1 MAKPDEKR
9 RIIFGIKLREARE
22 QAGYSL
28 KKLGTHCSISPSYL
42 NEIEKGKKYP
52 AQDKIDSIVLHLKV
66 DREWLTSEK
75 LDKKLAPVSDLLE
88 SGILKELPLEM
99 LGLELPKL
107 LELLSNTPS
116 KLNAFIR
123 TLIEITRNYNLR
135 VETFY
140 FSVMRSY
147 QEIHD
152 NYFESLEAHAE
163 RFLKKHKFDLSCPIT
178 SDLLARVLQRDFD
191 YTIVHDGFSS
201 DPHLADLRSYV
212 KKGRKRTTLFLNKD
226 LSESQKAFIY
236 GREIGYCYM
245 ALETRSFTST
255 WVEISS
261 FEEVLNNFRASYFSN
276 AIVLH
281 RAQFLRDLKAFLN
294 NPVWNEEV
302 LFTTLARYNC
312 TPEML
317 LQRLTNLLPRYF
329 GLKELFF
336 LRFTNVPGT
345 QAFELS
351 KEMHLGGIRDPRGT
365 VLHEHYC
372 RRWMFID
379 ILNRMA
385 ERQKSGTYRNE
396 VMGGG
401 QIASYFDSQDTY
413 LVFSIARPMFP
424 TPHVNSS
431 LTLGI
436 KLDAKTRAKI
446 AFVKDASIKSRL
458 VHNTCER
465 CPAQHCKHRSAP
477 PTVWLEN
484 EKLSKRKELLKRL

>member
-22 QAGYSL
+22 NSGYSL
-28 KKLGTHCSISPSYL
+28 KKLGGLCSISPSYL

-52 AQDKIDSIVLHLKV
+52 STEKVNSIAEHLKV
-66 DREWLTSEK
+66 DVDWLLSEK

-88 SGILKELPLEM
+88 SGILKELPLAM

-163 RFLKKHKFDLSCPIT
+163 RFLKKHKFNLSNPIT
-178 SDLLARVLQRDFD
+178 SDMLAKVLKRDFD
-191 YTIVHDGFSS
+191 YTIVKDGFSS

-212 KKGRKRTTLFLNKD
+212 KKGKTRITLFLNKD

-245 ALETRSFTST
+245 NLEARSYTST

-276 AIVLH
+276 AIFLH
-281 RAQFLRDLKAFLN
+281 KTQFLKDLKSFLS
-294 NPVWNEEV
+294 NPNWNEEV
-302 LFTTLARYNC
+302 LFTTLTRYNC

-317 LQRLTNLLPRYF
+317 LQRLTNLLPKHF

-345 QAFELS
+345 QQYELS

-365 VLHEHYC
+365 VLQEHYC

-379 ILNRMA
+379 ILDRMA
-385 ERQKSGTYRNE
+385 ERQRSGTYRNE

-401 QIASYFDSQDTY
+401 QIATYFDSKDSY
-413 LVFSIARPMFP
+413 LVFSIARPLFP

-436 KLDAKTRAKI
+436 KLDAKTKAKI
-446 AFVKDASIKSRL
+446 AFVKDASIRSRL

-465 CPAQHCKHRSAP
+465 CPAQNCKHRSAK

-484 EKLSKRKELLKRL
+484 EKLRKRKELLKKL

>member
-1 MAKPDEKR
+1 MSRSDENQ
-9 RIIFGIKLREARE
+9 RIILGIKLREARE

-28 KKLGTHCSISPSYL
+28 QKLGDLSGISPSYL

-52 AQDKIDSIVLHLKV
+52 SIEKITSLSEQLAVDK
-66 DREWLTSEK
+66 EWLLSQK
-75 LDKKLAPVSDLLE
+75 LDKKLAPVSDLLD
-88 SGILKELPLEM
+88 SGILKELPLKM

-123 TLIEITRNYNLR
+123 TLIEITRNYDLR

-163 RFLKKHKFDLSCPIT
+163 RFIRKHKFDLSKPIS
-178 SDLLARVLQRDFD
+178 SDMLARILKRDFD
-191 YTIVHDGFSS
+191 YRIVKDGFSG
-201 DPHLADLRSYV
+201 DQQLADLRSYT
-212 KKGRKRTTLFLNKD
+212 KRGRKRATLFLNKD
-226 LSESQKAFIY
+226 LSESQKTFIY

-245 ALETRSFTST
+245 SLETRSYTST
-255 WVEISS
+255 WVEIGS
-261 FEEVLNNFRASYFSN
+261 FDEVLNNFRASYFSN

-281 RAQFLRDLKAFLN
+281 KSQFLKDLKAFLS
-294 NPVWNEEV
+294 NPDWNEDI
-302 LFTTLARYNC
+302 LFTTLSRYNC

-317 LQRLTNLLPRYF
+317 LQRLTNLLPKYF

-345 QAFELS
+345 QEYELS

-379 ILNRMA
+379 ILKQMT
-385 ERQKSGTYRNE
+385 ERQSSGTYRNE

-401 QIASYFDSQDTY
+401 QIATYFDSKDTY
-413 LVFSIARPMFP
+413 LVFSIARPLFP
-424 TPHVNSS
+424 TLHVNSS

-436 KLDAKTRAKI
+436 KLDSRSRVKI
-446 AFVKDASIKSRL
+446 AFTKDPSIKERL

-465 CPAQHCKHRSAP
+465 CPAQNCKYRAEEAS
-477 PTVWLEN
+477 VWKEN
-484 EKLSKRKELLKRL
+484 QKLKKRKELLKKL

>member
-1 MAKPDEKR
+1 MAKSDEKR

-22 QAGYSL
+22 NIKYSL
-28 KKLGTHCSISPSYL
+28 KKLGALCDISPSYL

-52 AQDKIDSIVLHLKV
+52 AEDKIERLAKHLEV
-66 DREWLTSEK
+66 DREWLQSEK

-99 LGLELPKL
+99 LGLELSKL

-163 RFLKKHKFDLSCPIT
+163 RFLKKHRFDLAKPIT
-178 SDLLARVLQRDFD
+178 SGMLAKVLKRDFG
-191 YTIVHDGFSS
+191 YTIVNDGFSG

-212 KKGRKRTTLFLNKD
+212 KKGRTRTTLFLNKD

-245 ALETRSFTST
+245 ALEARSYTST

-276 AIVLH
+276 AIFLH
-281 RAQFLRDLKAFLN
+281 KTQFLKDLKAFLSR
-294 NPVWNEEV
+294 PDWNENV
-302 LFTTLARYNC
+302 LFTTLSRYNC

-317 LQRLTNLLPRYF
+317 LQRLTNLLPKYF

-345 QAFELS
+345 QKYELS

-365 VLHEHYC
+365 VLQEHYC

-379 ILNRMA
+379 ILDRMA
-385 ERQKSGTYRNE
+385 ERQKSGTYHNE

-401 QIASYFDSQDTY
+401 QVAAYFDSKDAY
-413 LVFSIARPMFP
+413 MVFSIARPLFP

-484 EKLSKRKELLKRL
+484 EKLRKRKELLKRL

>member
-1 MAKPDEKR
+1 
-9 RIIFGIKLREARE
+9 
-22 QAGYSL
+22 
-28 KKLGTHCSISPSYL
+28 
-42 NEIEKGKKYP
+42 
-52 AQDKIDSIVLHLKV
+52 
-66 DREWLTSEK
+66 
-75 LDKKLAPVSDLLE
+75 
-88 SGILKELPLEM
+88 M

-123 TLIEITRNYNLR
+123 TLIEITRNYDLR

-163 RFLKKHKFDLSCPIT
+163 RFLKKHKFDLSKPIT
-178 SDLLARVLQRDFD
+178 SDMLAKILKRDFD
-191 YTIVHDGFSS
+191 YRIVSDGFSG
-201 DPHLADLRSYV
+201 DPQLADLRSYT
-212 KKGRKRTTLFLNKD
+212 KRGRKRNTLFLNKD
-226 LSESQKAFIY
+226 LSESQKTFIY

-245 ALETRSFTST
+245 GLESRSYTST

-261 FEEVLNNFRASYFSN
+261 FDEVLNNFRASYFSN
-276 AIVLH
+276 AIVLYKS
-281 RAQFLRDLKAFLN
+281 QFLKDLKSFLS
-294 NPVWNEEV
+294 NPVWNEDI
-302 LFTTLARYNC
+302 LFTTLTRYNC

-317 LQRLTNLLPRYF
+317 LQRLTNLLPKHF

-345 QAFELS
+345 QEYDLS

-379 ILNRMA
+379 ILKRMA
-385 ERQKSGTYRNE
+385 ERQSSGTYQNE

-401 QIASYFDSQDTY
+401 QIATYLDSQDSY
-413 LVFSIARPMFP
+413 MVFSIARPLFP

-436 KLDAKTRAKI
+436 KLDNKTKSKI
-446 AFVKDASIKSRL
+446 AFLKDASIKERL

-465 CPAQHCKHRSAP
+465 CPAQNCKHRASEAS
-477 PTVWLEN
+477 VWEEN
-484 EKLSKRKELLKRL
+484 KKLRRRKE